1 MTGEADT
8 SGPSAKKARNC
19 TEVLLSEFFS
29 ASGAGAP
36 GQKNHTSLEDKAE
49 REISK

>member
-1 MTGEADT
+1 MGESDMT
-8 SGPSAKKARNC
+8 GPSAKKARNS

-36 GQKNHTSLEDKAE
+36 GQKNHASLEDKVD